1 MSETQSRRRV
11 TYTQL
16 QNLWE
21 FLKDHREIAVGYN
34 KSAQAREHSKQM
46 WLRVAS
52 VLNSV
57 GEGAVKSGP
66 EWSKYWLVDLK
77 AKIKRKNRLR
87 RDASSQTGGGPSIY
101 EELSEMD
108 IKFLSIL
115 GADYGSGLPGVQM
128 QPILIEE
135 PQPAAYNPSQHSTSE
150 GRSEEAVWLN
160 VDLEGNSDDLTTAVS
175 RPSDTGTN
183 TDSGTTQIIEVPST
197 SSAHI
202 MVTERIESP
211 RPSTSSIDMQSNVP
225 SGITQFVEGRK
236 YQEGGVDCDDVTCP
250 LQRQGSSW
258 WQLPG
263 HEQKQS

>member
-1 MSETQSRRRV
+1 
-11 TYTQL
+11 
-16 QNLWE
+16 
-21 FLKDHREIAVGYN
+21 
-34 KSAQAREHSKQM
+34 
-46 WLRVAS
+46 
-52 VLNSV
+52 
-57 GEGAVKSGP
+57 
-66 EWSKYWLVDLK
+66 
-77 AKIKRKNRLR
+77 
-87 RDASSQTGGGPSIY
+87 
-101 EELSEMD
+101 MD

-225 SGITQFVEGRK
+225 SGITQFVEGREVPRRRRRLRRRHVSIAEAREQLVATSRSRAEAELANSRSIEQAVGILK
-236 YQEGGVDCDDVTCP
+236 EMLDVMKRICP
-250 LQRQGSSW
+250 RSVIRIEWYIFFSNKLIMYF
-258 WQLPG
+258 
-263 HEQKQS
+263 E